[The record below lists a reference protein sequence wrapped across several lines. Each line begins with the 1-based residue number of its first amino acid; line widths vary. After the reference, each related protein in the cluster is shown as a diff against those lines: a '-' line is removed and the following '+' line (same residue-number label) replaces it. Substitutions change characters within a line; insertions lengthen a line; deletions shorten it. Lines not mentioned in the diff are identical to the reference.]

1 MKKYITFTLTIV
13 CTCLIWIGCSN
24 TVSSGENEN
33 TSWVFVA
40 NEGNGCWEEY
50 GDDCSQLGTGSIS
63 MIDENGNINHIKN
76 IGYTV
81 NSLEVYNNKL
91 YVIVNQDHKILT
103 YNINSSGISIANTLI
118 IPNKS
123 LPREMVIINDKIY
136 FTNWEPG
143 DIKIMNVLN
152 NQLEDLSIPIDGRPE
167 DIIYDGT
174 YIWVSIPELA
184 KSDGN
189 QGTKVAQIDPNTN
202 LLIDYIE
209 VGKGPTQLTEFNNS
223 IFISR
228 TYYEYEGVDD
238 NGMWIDPQIKHGT
251 SKISDII
258 DIKPY
263 GTGSACGGSILSY
276 NNQVYR
282 SFGGGIA
289 PIKDNLDINEL
300 GRLGNYQQDQVYY
313 VEIINDN
320 IWFCITNWLDINL
333 VNVVNSNGQEIA
345 SYNVGIGPGDL
356 AYWKKSE

>member
-1 MKKYITFTLTIV
+1 
-13 CTCLIWIGCSN
+13 
-24 TVSSGENEN
+24 
-33 TSWVFVA
+33 
-40 NEGNGCWEEY
+40 
-50 GDDCSQLGTGSIS
+50 
-63 MIDENGNINHIKN
+63 
-76 IGYTV
+76 
-81 NSLEVYNNKL
+81 VYNNKL
-91 YVIVNQDHKILT
+91 FVIVTDDHKIIT
-103 YNINSSGISIANTLI
+103 YNIDSDGITFEDEILTNSSM
-118 IPNKS
+118 
-123 LPREMVIINDKIY
+123 PREMVIINDKIY
-136 FTNWEPG
+136 FTNLATQ
-143 DIKIMNVLN
+143 DIKIFDIIN
-152 NQLEDLSIPIDGRPE
+152 NKLEESTISITGRPE

-174 YIWVSIPELA
+174 YVWVSIPELSE
-184 KSDGN
+184 SDGN
-189 QGTKVAQIDPNTN
+189 QGTKVAQIDPSINEV
-202 LLIDYIE
+202 IEYIE
-209 VGKGPTQLTEFNNS
+209 VGRGPQALLVHNNE

-238 NGMWIDPQIKHGT
+238 HGWWINPQIQHGT

-258 DIKPY
+258 NIKPY

-282 SFGGGIA
+282 SFEGGIA

-300 GRLGNYQQDQVYY
+300 GRLGNYQQDQVYH